1 MGTASSMSDLNPQ
14 QFTNTVKKI
23 INDAGDLAKR
33 EGNPTIAP
41 LHMAYVMFSDP
52 SSIAVQAAT
61 RLSVTTAANSP
72 LLASLSSAI
81 SSLTSQSP
89 APPNPSLS
97 SLAVEALQAASGAM
111 AERKDSYLA
120 ADSLLHGLVTNSKVA
135 SIWTSST
142 GKSTDDLKLALD
154 QLRGSAR
161 ADSENAEGAFDALA
175 KYGID
180 LTEQAAA
187 GELDPVIG
195 RDDEIRRVV
204 RILARRTKNN
214 AVLIEPPGVG
224 KTAIAEGLAQR
235 IVEGDVPES
244 LDVKIVSLDMGSLVA
259 GAKYRGE
266 FEERLKAVLKE
277 VTDANGEV
285 ILFIDEIHTVM
296 GAGKS
301 DGAMDAANL
310 LKPLLAR
317 GKLRCIGATTLDE
330 YRKHIEKDSA
340 FERRFQPVYV
350 SEPSVPDTISIL
362 RGLKKTYEQH
372 HGVQILDAALIAAA
386 KLSDRY
392 ISGRFLPD
400 KAIDLVDEACAS
412 QRVALDSQPPII
424 DSLTR
429 KKLQLQVE
437 ATALASEKGKDAK
450 KRLTRVQAEIA
461 GIGAELEPLLATYH
475 KEKSRIDEIRR
486 IKKKIQDVE
495 RKIAAAER
503 EGNISTAADLKFYA
517 LPDLTA
523 RLQVLESPSSR
534 KPSTPSASSS
544 SSSSH
549 PMDTSSASS
558 ISSTTSEAEL
568 ENALLSETVDPSHIA
583 AVIARWTD
591 IPVEELSADE
601 NAKLARM
608 PALLN
613 ARVIGQPHAVRAVA
627 HAIQRSRVG
636 LARPNGPTGSFLFS
650 GPTGSGKTEL
660 CKALAGFLFQDE
672 SHVVRIDCS
681 EYGEKHS
688 VARLIGA
695 PPGYVGYDEGGVL
708 TEAIRRRGYSVV
720 LFDEVEKAH
729 PDIFNVLLQV
739 LDDGRL
745 TDGQGRTV
753 DFTNTLIVLT
763 SNLGAESLL
772 EWQLSRNVDL
782 SPPASPPAKKMK
794 NLVGDPSAPS
804 SDDDDDPTAECSCA
818 PKIPDSVRDAIMARI
833 KGHFRPEFINRLD
846 DIVIFSPLDPE
857 DLKSILDLELS

>member
-1 MGTASSMSDLNPQ
+1 MGNTASSMSDLNPQ

-111 AERKDSYLA
+111 AEWKDSYLA

-214 AVLIEPPGVG
+214 AVLIGPPGVG

-235 IVEGDVPES
+235 IVEGDVPDS

-310 LKPLLAR
+310 LKPPLAR

-330 YRKHIEKDSA
+330 YRKHIEKDSD

-350 SEPSVPDTISIL
+350 SEPSVPDTVSIL

-372 HGVQILDAALIAAA
+372 HGVQILDAALVAAA

-412 QRVALDSQPPII
+412 QRVALDSRPPII

-461 GIGAELEPLLATYH
+461 GIEAELEPLLATYH

-534 KPSTPSASSS
+534 KPPR
-544 SSSSH
+544 
-549 PMDTSSASS
+549 PPPPPP
-558 ISSTTSEAEL
+558 
-568 ENALLSETVDPSHIA
+568 LLLI
-583 AVIARWTD
+583 RW
-591 IPVEELSADE
+591 
-601 NAKLARM
+601 
-608 PALLN
+608 
-613 ARVIGQPHAVRAVA
+613 
-627 HAIQRSRVG
+627 
-636 LARPNGPTGSFLFS
+636 
-650 GPTGSGKTEL
+650 
-660 CKALAGFLFQDE
+660 
-672 SHVVRIDCS
+672 
-681 EYGEKHS
+681 
-688 VARLIGA
+688 
-695 PPGYVGYDEGGVL
+695 
-708 TEAIRRRGYSVV
+708 IRRRPRPSRRRRQRPSWKTRCSPRRSTLRTLRRSLRGGQTFRWKSCRQTRTPSWRGCQ
-720 LFDEVEKAH
+720 LFSTRV
-729 PDIFNVLLQV
+729 
-739 LDDGRL
+739 
-745 TDGQGRTV
+745 
-753 DFTNTLIVLT
+753 
-763 SNLGAESLL
+763 
-772 EWQLSRNVDL
+772 
-782 SPPASPPAKKMK
+782 
-794 NLVGDPSAPS
+794 
-804 SDDDDDPTAECSCA
+804 
-818 PKIPDSVRDAIMARI
+818 
-833 KGHFRPEFINRLD
+833 
-846 DIVIFSPLDPE
+846 
-857 DLKSILDLELS
+857 